1 MCIYDFTYGNRSFA
15 IKDDILSSV
24 IDESGKFISRFTSER
39 GAFFKDNGLAVFRK
53 DKKYGL
59 VDLDGNTIIS
69 NKLQELCCNFS
80 EKMRESSCNRQW
92 PSRAGNLR
100 ILYVQSARKR
110 GMFRTTSSFF
120 RLFME

>member
-15 IKDDILSSV
+15 IKDDILSGV

-69 NKLQELCCNFS
+69 NKWQELCCNFS

-92 PSRAGNLR
+92 P
-100 ILYVQSARKR
+100 
-110 GMFRTTSSFF
+110 
-120 RLFME
+120 